1 MTRFDYTRT
10 KGKMLTY
17 RIEGDQWGSYRI
29 WLDGELLLR
38 GHDQLS
44 AHGVHRAP
52 TRRKEAGALE
62 AARSAIET
70 LRDMQ
75 EE

>member
-1 MTRFDYTRT
+1 MTRLDYTRS

-17 RIEGDQWGSYRI
+17 RIEGDEWGAFRI
-29 WLDGELLLR
+29 WLDGALLLR
-38 GHDQLS
+38 GHDPLA

-52 TRRKEAGALE
+52 SKRKEAGALE